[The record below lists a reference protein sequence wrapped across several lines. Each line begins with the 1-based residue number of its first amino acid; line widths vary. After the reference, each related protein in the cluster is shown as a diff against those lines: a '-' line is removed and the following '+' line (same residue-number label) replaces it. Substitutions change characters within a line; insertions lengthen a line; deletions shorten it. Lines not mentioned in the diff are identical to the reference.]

1 VGGKAARVSPPDL
14 TKWVTPNDSVLMLYE
29 AHWTP
34 TTDAPREYLVPSG
47 LAVIGT
53 VLGTRAYL
61 PFGGDRIMPNLWQI
75 ILGPSS
81 TYRKSTTVKQA
92 RRTLTRLSEGQPHAL
107 LFPDE
112 FSKEALVA
120 HLAESPQGLLT
131 YSEFSGALAGFSRDY
146 MSGTKEL
153 LADLYDS
160 PPKYERLVGKTHI
173 TATNVC
179 LSILAASQTDWL
191 LEKLKESDVRGGFM
205 ARFTYWPAFTKRRF
219 LAIPPEPDAK
229 IGRELVKR
237 LNALRQLEGPLVLP
251 SSVQDRYTAWLR
263 QHEQDL
269 DALPRAG
276 QLGPFWSRLG
286 MTTLKLALILHV
298 STAGTLR
305 MDDAALDS
313 AIGLAEFLK
322 RALAHLFEEEI
333 AFTADMRNRQKV
345 LQAIRRHPGIAFRDL
360 SRSCSLLKRSL
371 DAVLETVLAEGLV
384 EVREKRYWPV
394 SVSASVSED
403 ATDTKRPMIAR
414 VK

>member
-1 VGGKAARVSPPDL
+1 VSPPDL
-14 TKWVTPNDSVLMLYE
+14 TKWITPTGSSLMLYE
-29 AHWTP
+29 AYWLP
-34 TTDAPREYLVPSG
+34 ATDAPREYLLAAG

-53 VLGTRAYL
+53 VLNTRVYL
-61 PFGGDRIMPNLWQI
+61 PFGGDRILPNLWEI

-92 RRTLTRLSEGQPHAL
+92 RATLARLCDGQPHAL

-160 PPKYERLVGKTHI
+160 PPRYERLVGKTKI

-219 LAIPPEPDAK
+219 MAIPPEPDPK
-229 IGRELVKR
+229 VGRELLRR
-237 LNALRQLEGPLVLP
+237 LNDLRRIEGPIALP

-269 DALPRAG
+269 ELLPRAG

-286 MTTLKLALILHV
+286 MTTLKLAMILHV
-298 STAGTLR
+298 STAATLT
-305 MDDAALDS
+305 MNDAALES
-313 AIGLAEFLK
+313 AIALAEFLK
-322 RALAHLFEEEI
+322 CSLAHLFEEEI

-371 DAVLETVLAEGLV
+371 DAVLETILAEGLV

-394 SVSASVSED
+394 SVSAGVSED